1 MVIGQSSPFGGRT
14 RTETLLSLQLVDES
28 YARELA
34 RLLKRPVSGVR
45 KALQSPEANGLV
57 AARSEG
63 RRASFDWRRDISRLP
78 SSNDTSIGSRSL
90 KTSSGSGSAASDG
103 ERGRPASGFENHIG
117 GAVRTLSAT
126 DSCRDRLA
134 AFYHWADRQSL
145 DVAVLIALRNRVDM
159 RKISGW
165 SAREGAAQG
174 YGQFVRELAR
184 ARRRSRKR
192 DLAS

>member
-1 MVIGQSSPFGGRT
+1 VAEVLERAGIRAVLTGGACAT
-14 RTETLLSLQLVDES
+14 IHTEGAYFSEDLDFV
-28 YARELA
+28 
-34 RLLKRPVSGVR
+34 
-45 KALQSPEANGLV
+45 LQSEPSQHHLDEVMASIGFH
-57 AARSEG
+57 
-63 RRASFDWRRDISRLP
+63 RRGDQYFHSKTSFFVEFPPGPLGIGRDIAVKSVSKRVR
-78 SSNDTSIGSRSL
+78 TS
-90 KTSSGSGSAASDG
+90 
-103 ERGRPASGFENHIG
+103 G

-174 YGQFVRELAR
+174 YSQFVRELAR